1 MQTGVTESLRV
12 NGLSYSYGAGSLARA
27 VLKGVSFSVC
37 EGEVIIITGPSGS
50 GKTTLLTIIGAMRPF
65 GEGSVHFQGHDLAG
79 MSESRLLDVRQ
90 RIGFVFQRHNL
101 LKSLPVIENVESGLH
116 LLPETDREMNRM
128 RAEAMLEAVGLGGRG
143 ADYPENLSGGQ
154 QQRVAVARALVRMP
168 DMIVAD
174 EPTAALD
181 AESGRK
187 VMEVVRSVASQ
198 LGCTVLISTHDERI
212 FDIADRRLHIE
223 DGVLKAVH

>member
-1 MQTGVTESLRV
+1 MDR
-12 NGLSYSYGAGSLARA
+12 LSYSYGTGRLTRA
-27 VLKGVSFSVC
+27 VLKEVSFSVS

-50 GKTTLLTIIGAMRPF
+50 GKTTLLTIIGALRPF
-65 GEGSVHFQGHDLAG
+65 REGSVRFQDQDLGG
-79 MSESRLLDVRQ
+79 MSEAGLLDIRQ

-116 LLPETDREMNRM
+116 LLPETDTEMNRM

-181 AESGRK
+181 AESGRR
-187 VMEVVRSVASQ
+187 VMEVVRNVASQ

-212 FDIADRRLHIE
+212 FHVADRRLHIE
-223 DGVLKAVH
+223 DGVLQVVH

>member
-1 MQTGVTESLRV
+1 MSGGIVESLRV
-12 NGLSYSYGAGSLARA
+12 EDLSYSYGTGSLARV
-27 VLKGVSFSVC
+27 VLKKVSFSVS

-65 GEGSVHFQGHDLAG
+65 REGSVQFQGHDLAG
-79 MSESRLLDVRQ
+79 MTESGLLDVRQ

-116 LLPETDREMNRM
+116 LLPETDKEMNRM

-168 DMIVAD
+168 DMIIAD

-187 VMEVVRSVASQ
+187 VMDVVRHVATQ

-212 FDIADRRLHIE
+212 FDVADRRLHIE
-223 DGVLKAVH
+223 DGMLQAAH